1 MSSKL
6 SINKYVFLHCI
17 FSVFLKFAENYV
29 MKKIILPITLL
40 FLFGKA
46 HAQVG
51 INTVNPQG
59 VFNVDGAKDNPS
71 AGVPSAVQQA
81 NDFVVTSS
89 GSVGIGTIAPDSSA
103 KIDISASNKGAL
115 LPRVALNSN
124 TDQTTILSP
133 AVGLIV
139 YNTGAGGLTAVGYLY
154 WNGSEW
160 RQISNSSTGIG
171 TLGSIS
177 CSDVSLTPSTYT
189 SGTAYTGILSIPY
202 TGANGGNYPAQN
214 IGPVNG
220 LTATLSAGSFN
231 VGAGTLNY
239 TVSGTPTV
247 SSPITTTFPINIGG
261 KSCNATVGQG
271 TTLTIGGISANTY
284 YANSTTMNNSGA
296 YFSANV
302 KYGATMPI
310 IDGLQFDVISVGST
324 YYKPIL
330 KNISGNTIVVHINTA
345 AHSVNEGRQLIGLSI
360 ANGVEQGI
368 DANDI
373 VFWTGPSSGTST
385 APVSGT
391 NFNAEVTELFL
402 SVRVATGN
410 GTTIPDTY
418 RFYRFLYQIVQ
429 FNGEKV
435 LFTTL
440 QRVL

>member
-1 MSSKL
+1 M
-6 SINKYVFLHCI
+6 
-17 FSVFLKFAENYV
+17 
-29 MKKIILPITLL
+29 PR
-40 FLFGKA
+40 
-46 HAQVG
+46 
-51 INTVNPQG
+51 
-59 VFNVDGAKDNPS
+59 
-71 AGVPSAVQQA
+71 
-81 NDFVVTSS
+81 
-89 GSVGIGTIAPDSSA
+89 IA
-103 KIDISASNKGAL
+103 L
-115 LPRVALNSN
+115 VSN
-124 TDQTTILSP
+124 TDQATIPSP

-139 YNTGAGGLTAVGYLY
+139 YNTGTAGLTTVGYLY

-160 RQISNSSTGIG
+160 RQLNNSSTAGG
-171 TLGSIS
+171 TLGAIS
-177 CSDVSLTPSTYT
+177 CSEVSITPSTYT
-189 SGTAYTGILSIPY
+189 SGVAYTGIMSVPY
-202 TGANGGNYPAQN
+202 TGANGGSYSTQS

-220 LTATLSAGSFN
+220 LTATLVAGSFN

-247 SSPITTTFPINIGG
+247 SSPVTTTFPINIGG
-261 KSCNATVGQG
+261 KTCNASVGQG
-271 TTLTIGGISANTY
+271 NVLAIGGISANTY
-284 YANSTTMNNSGA
+284 YASATTMNNSGQ

-310 IDGLQFDVISVGST
+310 IDGLMFDVVSVGST

-330 KNISGNTIVVHINTA
+330 KNVSGNTIVVHINTA
-345 AHSVNEGRQLIGLSI
+345 SHSVNEGRQLIGLSI
-360 ANGVEQGI
+360 ANGIEQGI

-385 APVSGT
+385 APYSGT

-410 GTTIPDTY
+410 GTTTPDTY

>member
-1 MSSKL
+1 MRKL
-6 SINKYVFLHCI
+6 ILC
-17 FSVFLKFAENYV
+17 
-29 MKKIILPITLL
+29 IILLPFFSKIS
-40 FLFGKA
+40 G
-46 HAQVG
+46 QVG
-51 INTVNPQG
+51 INTTNPQG
-59 VFNVDGAKDNPS
+59 IFNVDGAKDNPS
-71 AGVPSAVQQA
+71 TGIPSATQQS
-81 NDFVVTSS
+81 NDFVVTSA
-89 GSVGIGTIAPDSSA
+89 GSVGIGTTSPDNSA

-115 LPRVALNSN
+115 LPRIALVSN
-124 TDQTTILSP
+124 TDQATIPSP

-139 YNTGAGGLTAVGYLY
+139 YNTGTAGLTTVGYLY

-160 RQISNSSTGIG
+160 RQLNNSSTAGG
-171 TLGSIS
+171 TLGAIS
-177 CSDVSLTPSTYT
+177 CSEVSITPSTYT
-189 SGTAYTGILSIPY
+189 SGVAYTGIMSVPY
-202 TGANGGNYPAQN
+202 TGANGGSYSTQS

-220 LTATLSAGSFN
+220 LTATLVAGSFN

-247 SSPITTTFPINIGG
+247 SSPVTTTFPINIGG
-261 KSCNATVGQG
+261 KTCNASVGQG
-271 TTLTIGGISANTY
+271 NVLAIGGISANTY
-284 YANSTTMNNSGA
+284 YASATTMNNSGQ

-310 IDGLQFDVISVGST
+310 IDGLMFDVVSVGST

-330 KNISGNTIVVHINTA
+330 KNVSGNTIVVHINTA
-345 AHSVNEGRQLIGLSI
+345 SHSVNEGRQLIGLSI
-360 ANGVEQGI
+360 ANGIEQGI

-385 APVSGT
+385 APYSGT

-410 GTTIPDTY
+410 GTTTPDTY